1 MLGDYSIMDWA
12 NLIVAFVQIGTAM
25 GVLVSLYR
33 DNKAIERKLDSLSKE
48 HEGLSNEQNR
58 LSSGLSKEQNRLS
71 TSLSAEHNRL
81 SKEHEAIKQDTTYIS
96 DEMKLE
102 KMARQNLYHSTSR
115 AKEILETMDIMKEV
129 VLQNAKLSDE
139 VKALEI
145 ENQTLRVDQV
155 EEQKQLLGLLRSID
169 SRLSAFEQYSET
181 EEIRLLLR
189 KISNDLSEQV
199 R

>member
-25 GVLVSLYR
+25 GVLVFLYR

-48 HEGLSNEQNR
+48 HEGLSNEQKR
-58 LSSGLSKEQNRLS
+58 LSSG
-71 TSLSAEHNRL
+71 L

-139 VKALEI
+139 VKTLEL
-145 ENQTLRVDQV
+145 ENQTLRVQQV
-155 EEQKQLLGLLRSID
+155 EEQKHLFGILRSIE

-181 EEIRLLLR
+181 EDILLLLR